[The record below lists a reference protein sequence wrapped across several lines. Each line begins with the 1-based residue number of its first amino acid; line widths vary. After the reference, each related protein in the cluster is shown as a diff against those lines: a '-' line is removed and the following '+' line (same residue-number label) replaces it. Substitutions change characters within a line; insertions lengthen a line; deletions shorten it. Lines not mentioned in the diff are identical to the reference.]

1 LYEEFRGRMTE
12 TRTLTETEW
21 IEIRRSGMLANAQL
35 ISDAGGVENILF
47 GYQQKLLRSTALHP
61 VTLCEKSRRI
71 GATWGVGADAV
82 LTSAAA
88 KPAGGMDTFYIGY
101 NLDMAREFIDVSAMW
116 ARNFNEAVSEVSE
129 FMFDDGTPD
138 KHIQAFRIAFA
149 SGFEIVALASRPRS
163 LRGRQGYVI
172 IDEAA
177 FHDDL
182 AGVMKAAIALLMWGG
197 KVLVI
202 STHLGQA
209 NSFNRL
215 IEDARAGRNPYH
227 VERYTFD
234 DALRDGLYQRICL
247 VTGKQWSPE
256 AEAAWR
262 AGIIASYG
270 DDADEE
276 LFCVPSQGGGIY
288 LPRPLIEARMVGD
301 YPVLRLERPAEF
313 TYFLKEYREADI
325 LAWCE
330 THLQPVLKAL
340 DPDRQHG
347 FGQDFGRVS
356 DLSDIAPIEIGRT
369 LKRTVPFAV
378 ELRNIP
384 FEQQRQVLFYICD
397 RLPRFIG
404 GKMDAS
410 GNGAYLA
417 EVAAQKYGAL
427 RVEQVKM
434 TADWYLENFP
444 PMKAALEDG
453 HLWIPR
459 DADLLD
465 DLALVQTIRGIPRI
479 PDIRTMGQDG
489 KKRHGDFAVALVLA
503 YAQTR
508 AQLWEAGYRSA
519 STDFAPAD
527 SASLQDND
535 HDERR
540 AWWRQPLGA
549 NLRGGL

>member
-1 LYEEFRGRMTE
+1 MTDVAP
-12 TRTLTETEW
+12 RAITEAEW
-21 IEIRRSGMLANAQL
+21 IEIRRAGMLASAQL
-35 ISDAGGVENILF
+35 AADAGGIEDILL
-47 GYQQKLLRSTALHP
+47 GYQKRLLSATAHYQ
-61 VTLCEKSRRI
+61 VVLCEKSRRI

-82 LTSAAA
+82 LTSAASKA
-88 KPAGGMDTFYIGY
+88 AGGMDTFYIGY
-101 NLDMAREFIDVSAMW
+101 NLDMAREFIDVCAMW
-116 ARNFNEAVSEVSE
+116 ARNFNSAVSAVEE
-129 FMFDDGTPD
+129 FMFDDGNPD

-209 NSFNRL
+209 NAFAKL
-215 IEDARAGRNPYH
+215 IEDARAKRNPYH

-234 DALRDGLYQRICL
+234 DALHDGLYKRICL
-247 VTGKQWSPE
+247 VTGKAWSPE

-276 LFCVPSQGGGIY
+276 LFCVPSQGGGVY
-288 LPRPLIEARMVGD
+288 LPRPLIEARMSGD
-301 YPVLRLERPAEF
+301 YEVIRLERTSEF
-313 TYFLKEYREADI
+313 TYLPKEQREADI
-325 LAWCE
+325 DAWCKE
-330 THLQPVLKAL
+330 HLEGPLKAL
-340 DPDRQHG
+340 DKDRQHG
-347 FGQDFGRVS
+347 FGQDFARVA
-356 DLSDIAPIEIGRT
+356 DLSVIAPIEIGKT
-369 LKRTVPFAV
+369 LKRTVPFTV
-378 ELRNIP
+378 EMRNVP

-397 RLPRFIG
+397 RLPRFVG
-404 GKMDAS
+404 GKMDAG
-410 GNGAYLA
+410 GNGSYLA

-427 RVEQVKM
+427 RIDQVKL

-444 PMKAALEDG
+444 PMKAAMEDG
-453 HLWIPR
+453 YLWYPKH
-459 DADLLD
+459 ADLID

-479 PDIRTMGQDG
+479 PDLRTTGGDG

-508 AQLWEAGYRSA
+508 ANLVEFAYRSA
-519 STDFAPAD
+519 STDAATAARGDLPNDGDDAD
-527 SASLQDND
+527 RD
-535 HDERR
+535 
-540 AWWRQPLGA
+540 WWRSPLGA
-549 NLRGGL
+549 GLRGGI